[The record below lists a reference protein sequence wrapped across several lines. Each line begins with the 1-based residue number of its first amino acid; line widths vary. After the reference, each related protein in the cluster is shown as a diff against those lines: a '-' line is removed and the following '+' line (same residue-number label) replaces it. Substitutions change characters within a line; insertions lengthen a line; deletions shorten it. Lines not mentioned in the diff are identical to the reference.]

1 MSKLVKDM
9 ITKQL
14 QSRFDGV
21 NDLFLV
27 NLVGVDAIKT
37 QTLRKELREKGIQL
51 MMVKSSLARRATE
64 GTVLAPA
71 FEGASGTLAAVW
83 GATDVVA
90 LAKEVSRLASDKKMA
105 PFAAIGGVMEGAA
118 LTAAQVQEVSKWP
131 TREEQLSLLV
141 GQILSPGA
149 TLVAQL
155 TSIGG
160 TLASQIKEKAGGADA
175 DSDDAAA
182 PDAAGAETAS
192 AEATG

>member
-9 ITKQL
+9 ITKEL
-14 QSRFDGV
+14 KGRFDGV
-21 NDLFLV
+21 NELILV
-27 NLVGVDAIKT
+27 NLVGLDAIKT
-37 QTLRKELREKGIQL
+37 QTLRKELRGKGIQM

-71 FEGASGTLAAVW
+71 FEGAAGTLAAVW

-105 PFAAIGGVMEGAA
+105 PFSTLGGVMEGAA
-118 LTAAQVQEVSKWP
+118 LTADQVQEVSKWP

-160 TLASQIKEKAGGADA
+160 TLASQIKEKAGGAEADA
-175 DSDDAAA
+175 GEA
-182 PDAAGAETAS
+182 PA
-192 AEATG
+192 AEATSTEAAG

>member
-9 ITKQL
+9 ITEELKG
-14 QSRFDGV
+14 RFDGV
-21 NDLFLV
+21 NELILV
-27 NLVGVDAIKT
+27 NLVGLDAIKT
-37 QTLRKELREKGIQL
+37 QALRKELRGKGIQL

-71 FEGASGTLAAVW
+71 FEGAAGTLAAVW

-105 PFAAIGGVMEGAA
+105 PFSALGGVMEGAA
-118 LTAAQVQEVSKWP
+118 LTADQVQEVSKWP

-155 TSIGG
+155 TGIGG
-160 TLASQIKEKAGGADA
+160 TLASQIKEKAGG
-175 DSDDAAA
+175 DSAGADDAPAAEAA
-182 PDAAGAETAS
+182 PVEAAG
-192 AEATG
+192 

>member
-1 MSKLVKDM
+1 MSKIVKDM
-9 ITKQL
+9 ITEELKG
-14 QSRFDGV
+14 RFNGV
-21 NDLFLV
+21 NELILV
-27 NLVGVDAIKT
+27 NLVGLDAIKT
-37 QTLRKELREKGIQL
+37 QTLRKELRGKGIQL

-71 FEGASGTLAAVW
+71 FEGAAGTLAAVW

-105 PFAAIGGVMEGAA
+105 PFSTLGGVMEGAA
-118 LTAAQVQEVSKWP
+118 LTADQVQEVGKWP
-131 TREEQLSLLV
+131 TRDEQLSLLV

-160 TLASQIKEKAGGADA
+160 TLASQIKEKAGG
-175 DSDDAAA
+175 DSAGADDAPASE
-182 PDAAGAETAS
+182 AAG
-192 AEATG
+192 